1 MLIPDPVSFGRLC
14 LVVKGVLMRILITA
28 LVFWLAVAQSYAQ
41 TSELLKF
48 VDRFDVCVTNVTS
61 LIATSLQDSIVV
73 FAVTDGKT
81 DFDAELTFEQPLSR
95 LPKDEQTPPFFLGA
109 NCGTKFAKL
118 TLADV
123 TVSDVVDIGG
133 VGSVEILHEAVFG
146 MNSGYWA
153 IQVRAWKDGLDSV
166 YSKPDFIR
174 VTYEQDPLA
183 PRAPVRVLF
192 KIKIEG

>member
-1 MLIPDPVSFGRLC
+1 
-14 LVVKGVLMRILITA
+14 MRVYIIA
-28 LVFWLAVAQSYAQ
+28 FIFWLASSQWVYAQ
-41 TSELLKF
+41 KSELLKF
-48 VDRFDVCVTNVTS
+48 VDTFDVCVSFVTGQVAKS
-61 LIATSLQDSIVV
+61 FQDSIVV

-95 LPKDEQTPPFFLGA
+95 LAKDEQTPPFFLGA
-109 NCGTKFAKL
+109 NCSTIFARL
-118 TLADV
+118 SLDLV

-174 VTYEQDPLA
+174 ITYEQDPLT
-183 PRAPVRVLF
+183 PRAPVRVLMH
-192 KIKIEG
+192 IKIEG